1 MTRIFDYF
9 SAKKLTRT
17 WVPTFDRRCP
27 LEAVWIDADS
37 HAVAAED
44 TKGGARCQ

>member
-17 WVPTFDRRCP
+17 WVSTFDRRCP
-27 LEAVWIDADS
+27 LEAVWVD
-37 HAVAAED
+37 AAEVK
-44 TKGGARCQ
+44 TSPTVKGGAR